1 MISLLETVNLI
12 LSEST
17 ECVVPE
23 LPVHYRD
30 PYDLRATVSEASL
43 IRDLEPSKESL
54 DETSKKLTAARP
66 KTTKKQKEHI
76 ENYTDDSDIAS
87 YHVNHALIDAH
98 KNGTDPEEDMIDE
111 HKEVHRTVSRLAS
124 NPLGHKT
131 ELYSGVGFDPKKLLG
146 GSAGSTLHLPAHTS
160 TTHSPLVALQHGI
173 RTRPRT
179 GPMGMG
185 KTAHMIKITTTP
197 TTKGFHVGDLSSH
210 KNEQETVLP
219 AGTTLKYSHTTM
231 HNVQENPQFPVKVR
245 LHHFTV
251 QSQK

>member
-1 MISLLETVNLI
+1 MISLLERVNLI

-17 ECVVPE
+17 GCVAPH
-23 LPVHYRD
+23 PVHYRFI
-30 PYDLRATVSEASL
+30 PPFTVSEAFL
-43 IRDLEPSKESL
+43 IRDLEPSNKNLNEI
-54 DETSKKLTAARP
+54 SKKLNEARP
-66 KTTKKQKEHI
+66 KITNRESGHI
-76 ENYTDDSDIAS
+76 KSYTGKDPSSLSINES
-87 YHVNHALIDAH
+87 LIEAH
-98 KNGTDPEEDMIDE
+98 NTRQPPNMSSEDE
-111 HKEVHRTVSRLAS
+111 KVHRSILRLSS
-124 NPLGHKT
+124 NPIGHSVD
-131 ELYSGVGFDPKKLLG
+131 LYSGVGFDPKKLLG
-146 GSAGSTLHLPAHTS
+146 AAGSTLYLPAHTS
-160 TTHSPLVALQHGI
+160 ATHSPLVALQHAI
-173 RTRPRT
+173 QNRPRT

-197 TTKGFHVGDLSSH
+197 TTKGFHVGDLSSY